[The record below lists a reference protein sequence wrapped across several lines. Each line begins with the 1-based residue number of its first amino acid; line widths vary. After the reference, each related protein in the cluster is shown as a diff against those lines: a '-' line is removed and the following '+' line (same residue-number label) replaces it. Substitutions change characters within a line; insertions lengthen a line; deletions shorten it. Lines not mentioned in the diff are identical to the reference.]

1 MLTVGVGKVSLTEI
15 PPNESEGSAVLATL
29 VIGLREGLEAAL
41 IVGIIAAFLKRNGAS
56 LRPMWFGVSAA
67 LALSIAVG
75 FILQAIEAS
84 LPQAAQEGMETI
96 IGAIAVIFVTTMIVW
111 MKKNSRGMKKELER
125 EAAAALGSGTTW
137 ALAGMAFL
145 AVLKEGFET
154 SVFLLA
160 TFQAS
165 TSAGAAAL
173 GAVIGI
179 AAAVAIGIG
188 LYTGGVRLNLSRF
201 FTVTGI
207 FLVFV
212 AAGLVVT
219 TLRTAHEAGW
229 ISFGQQPTVD
239 LSWLAPAGSVQAAL
253 ITGVLGIPADPRVVE
268 VLGWVLYVVPVL
280 AYSLWPKRLKLAG
293 RSAQRAM
300 FLAAAVLGA
309 AAIVL
314 AVAVPMGSRPDL
326 PSVVPLTRGGTAS
339 FQPQGDSARLV
350 VAKHDAATFRL
361 TGPEPT
367 SHEGADRSWTST
379 TTTHPTD
386 RPASL
391 DLDALVQVN
400 GGRIPVGIDPVRAP
414 GPYSASWTT
423 TTSVTAYTLGD
434 GLVDASSRA
443 RTVVTISGGGL
454 AAPRSFAVDGGR
466 GAWTVKPAAVAAS
479 SDAIRAALASAREA
493 VLWKLWLPLVFAI
506 AAIVLALRGIRA
518 RRWLSARADAALH
531 SDSPAA
537 APSVPAAAAQP
548 TTPTDVARS
557 TAS

>member
-1 MLTVGVGKVSLTEI
+1 
-15 PPNESEGSAVLATL
+15 VLATL

-56 LRPMWFGVSAA
+56 LKPMWFGVVAA
-67 LALSIAVG
+67 LTLSVAVG

-96 IGAIAVIFVTTMIVW
+96 IGAIAVVFVTTMIVW
-111 MKKNSRGMKKELER
+111 MKKNSRGLKKELER

-165 TSAGAAAL
+165 NSAGAAAL
-173 GAVIGI
+173 GAVLGI

-229 ISFGQQPTVD
+229 ISFGQQATVD

-268 VLGWVLYVVPVL
+268 VLGWLLYVVPVL
-280 AYSLWPKRLKLAG
+280 AYSLWPKRLKLIGLAA
-293 RSAQRAM
+293 SRAM
-300 FLAAAVLGA
+300 LVSAAVFGV

-314 AVAVPMGSRPDL
+314 AVAVPMGSRPEL
-326 PSVVPLTRGGTAS
+326 PTAVPVTGGGTAS
-339 FQPQGDSARLV
+339 FHPQGNSARLV
-350 VAKHDAATFRL
+350 VTKHDPGTFRL
-361 TGPEPT
+361 SGPEPA
-367 SHEGADRSWTST
+367 SHEGANRSWTST
-379 TTTHPTD
+379 TTAHPAD
-386 RPASL
+386 RPGSL
-391 DLDALVQVN
+391 DLDALVKLN
-400 GGRIPVGIDPVRAP
+400 RGRIPVGIDPVRAP

-423 TTSVTAYTLGD
+423 TTSVTAYTFYA
-434 GLVDASSRA
+434 GLVDASSQV

-454 AAPRSFAVDGGR
+454 AAPRAFAVDDGH
-466 GAWTVKPAAVAAS
+466 GAWSVKRATVAAS
-479 SDAIRAALASAREA
+479 SGAIAAAQASAREA
-493 VLWKLWLPLVFAI
+493 VLWKLWLPLVLAI
-506 AAIVLALRGIRA
+506 AAIALALRGVRGRRA
-518 RRWLSARADAALH
+518 ISTTPDSVPDARAAA
-531 SDSPAA
+531 STAPPAG
-537 APSVPAAAAQP
+537 PQTKPA